1 MATAKTKS
9 VWFCKEC
16 GNESPKWM
24 GRCPA
29 CGEWNTMVEE
39 TVATGKKMTAVTVPG
54 ASHKP
59 LKLSEIDSAREQ
71 RISLNNAEVD
81 RILGGGLVEGSLVLI
96 GGEPGIGKSTLSLQI
111 PLNCPALKT
120 LYVTGEESA
129 RQVKLRASRIGGD
142 DSGCMIYS
150 ETLMENILEQAR
162 AMMPDLMVV
171 DSVQTMFSQN
181 VESSP
186 GSVTQIKETASML
199 LRFAKE
205 TGVPVILIGH
215 ITKEGSIAGPK
226 ILEHIVDVVLQFEGD
241 NRGTYRLLRSIK
253 NRFGSTSELAVF
265 EMTGKGLREVSN
277 PSEMLIPMHEEGL
290 SGVAVSA
297 MLDGTRPFLIEV
309 QSLVSSAA
317 YGTPQRSATG
327 FDVRRL
333 NMLLAVLEKRAGFK
347 LGVKDVFLNMAGG
360 LKVSDPACDL
370 AVISAVLSSNFDFA
384 IPSDI
389 CFAGEI
395 GLSGEVRPVAQ
406 TDRRIIEA
414 ARLGFKKIY
423 VSSYSSLEGVGNAA
437 IEVVKVLFFLF
448 FAFCE
453 YGGATSTPLDTSLLF
468 LFAFSC
474 LSCHSRTSHDV
485 THKHLSDCYH
495 LAFCRSFLVLEQCDV
510 LVYLLCSTCLVSLP
524 FLLRSMRRYNSVFV
538 ALAFFYFS
546 TARCF

>member
-1 MATAKTKS
+1 MANVKTKT
-9 VWFCKEC
+9 VWFCRSC

-39 TVATGKKMTAVTVPG
+39 TVATGRKPAAAERVPG
-54 ASHKP
+54 AGRKP
-59 LKLSEIDSAREQ
+59 MPLSEIDSSVEN
-71 RISLNNAEVD
+71 RISLNNDEVD

-111 PLNCPALKT
+111 PLHCPQLKT

-129 RQVKLRASRIGGD
+129 RQVKLRAKRIGGD
-142 DSGCMIYS
+142 DASCLIHS
-150 ETLMENILEQAR
+150 ETLMENIIEEAR
-162 AMMPDLMVV
+162 EMMPDLMVV
-171 DSVQTMFSQN
+171 DSVQTMFSHN
-181 VESSP
+181 VDSSP
-186 GSVTQIKETASML
+186 GSVTQIKETAAML

-241 NRGTYRLLRSIK
+241 SRGAYRLLRSIK

-277 PSEMLIPMHEEGL
+277 PSEMLIPMHEDGL

-309 QSLVSSAA
+309 QSLVSTAA

-327 FDVRRL
+327 FDARRL

-347 LGVKDVFLNMAGG
+347 LSVKDVFLNMAGG
-360 LKVSDPACDL
+360 LKVNDPACDL
-370 AVISAVLSSNFDFA
+370 AVVSAVLSSNFDFA
-384 IPSDI
+384 IPSDV
-389 CFAGEI
+389 CFAGEV
-395 GLSGEVRPVAQ
+395 GLSGEIRPVAQ

-414 ARLGFKKIY
+414 ARLGFKRIF
-423 VSSYSSLEGVGNAA
+423 VSSFTALDGLEEQGVKG
-437 IEVVKVLFFLF
+437 IEVVKV
-448 FAFCE
+448 A
-453 YGGATSTPLDTSLLF
+453 
-468 LFAFSC
+468 
-474 LSCHSRTSHDV
+474 DV
-485 THKHLSDCYH
+485 PAL
-495 LAFCRSFLVLEQCDV
+495 CRSLFKG
-510 LVYLLCSTCLVSLP
+510 
-524 FLLRSMRRYNSVFV
+524 N
-538 ALAFFYFS
+538 
-546 TARCF
+546 

>member
-1 MATAKTKS
+1 MPAVKTKT
-9 VWFCKEC
+9 VWFCKSC

-39 TVATGKKMTAVTVPG
+39 TVATGKKAFVADRVPG
-54 ASHKP
+54 AGQKP
-59 LKLSEIDSAREQ
+59 LPLSEIDSSVEN
-71 RISLNNAEVD
+71 RISLNNDEVD

-111 PLNCPALKT
+111 PLNCPNLKT

-142 DSGCMIYS
+142 DANCLIYS
-150 ETLMENILEQAR
+150 ETLMENIIAEAK
-162 AMMPDLMVV
+162 AIMPDLMVV

-186 GSVTQIKETASML
+186 GSVTQIKETAAML

-241 NRGTYRLLRSIK
+241 NRGAYRLLRSIK

-309 QSLVSSAA
+309 QSLVSTAA

-347 LGVKDVFLNMAGG
+347 LSIKDVFLNMAGG

-370 AVISAVLSSNFDFA
+370 AVIAAVLSSNFDFA
-384 IPSDI
+384 IPSDV

-395 GLSGEVRPVAQ
+395 GLSGEIRPVAQ

-414 ARLGFKKIY
+414 ARLGFKRVF
-423 VSSYSSLEGVGNAA
+423 VSSFTALDGLEEQGVRG
-437 IEVVKVLFFLF
+437 IEVVKVADVPALCRALFK
-448 FAFCE
+448 A
-453 YGGATSTPLDTSLLF
+453 D
-468 LFAFSC
+468 
-474 LSCHSRTSHDV
+474 
-485 THKHLSDCYH
+485 
-495 LAFCRSFLVLEQCDV
+495 
-510 LVYLLCSTCLVSLP
+510 
-524 FLLRSMRRYNSVFV
+524 
-538 ALAFFYFS
+538 
-546 TARCF
+546 

>member
-1 MATAKTKS
+1 MAPVKTKT
-9 VWFCKEC
+9 VWFCKSC
-16 GNESPKWM
+16 GNESSKWM
-24 GRCPA
+24 GRCPS

-39 TVATGKKMTAVTVPG
+39 TVATGKKAGVQSVAVPG

-59 LKLSEIDSAREQ
+59 MPLAEIDSTNEN

-111 PLNCPALKT
+111 PLNCPSLKT

-129 RQVKLRASRIGGD
+129 RQVKLRAARIGGD
-142 DSGCMIYS
+142 DSGCLIYS
-150 ETLMENILEQAR
+150 ETLMENIIAEAR
-162 AMMPDLMVV
+162 SIMPDLMVV
-171 DSVQTMFSQN
+171 DSVQTMYSQN

-186 GSVTQIKETASML
+186 GSVTQIKETAAML

-226 ILEHIVDVVLQFEGD
+226 VLEHIVDVVLQFEGD
-241 NRGTYRLLRSIK
+241 NRGSYRLLRSIK

-290 SGVAVSA
+290 SGVAVSD

-309 QSLVSSAA
+309 QALVSTAA

-370 AVISAVLSSNFDFA
+370 AVVAAVLSSNFDFA
-384 IPSDI
+384 VPSDV
-389 CFAGEI
+389 CFAGEV

-414 ARLGFKKIY
+414 ARLGFRKIY
-423 VSSYSSLEGVGNAA
+423 VSNFSGLENVPDN
-437 IEVVKVLFFLF
+437 IEVVKV
-448 FAFCE
+448 
-453 YGGATSTPLDTSLLF
+453 
-468 LFAFSC
+468 
-474 LSCHSRTSHDV
+474 
-485 THKHLSDCYH
+485 SDIPA
-495 LAFCRSFLVLEQCDV
+495 LCRSLFKG
-510 LVYLLCSTCLVSLP
+510 
-524 FLLRSMRRYNSVFV
+524 N
-538 ALAFFYFS
+538 
-546 TARCF
+546 